1 MEKINE
7 QCKWHIL
14 APKFSTVQVFA
25 PKCSKKQGKVRQIEK
40 QTKSEKKQQ

>member
-1 MEKINE
+1 MNTLGKSMNTMEKPAKNHGKINE

-25 PKCSKKQGKVRQIEK
+25 PKCSK
-40 QTKSEKKQQ
+40 